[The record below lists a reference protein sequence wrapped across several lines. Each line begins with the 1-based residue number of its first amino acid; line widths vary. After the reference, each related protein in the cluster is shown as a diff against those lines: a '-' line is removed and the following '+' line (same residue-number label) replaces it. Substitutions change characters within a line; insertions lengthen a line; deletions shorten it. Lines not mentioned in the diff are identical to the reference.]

1 MKKQNFAFFYN
12 HGHNTLRLFG
22 TLPNFLFITSET
34 KRDIIKG
41 IIYKLFHNLPNN
53 LENEKILGKS
63 QKFIEL

>member
-12 HGHNTLRLFG
+12 HGHNILTLFD

-41 IIYKLFHNLPNN
+41 IIYQLFHKLPNN
-53 LENEKILGKS
+53 LENKKILGKS